1 MHMALISCP
10 ECGAQVSDQAQSC
23 PQCAYPLKKHDL
35 VQQQKEESL
44 AVKQANPLPQ
54 VDAYELGK
62 QIAAPIVEQQKK
74 ASSGGATGALI
85 GAALGYFLMASSCG
99 MPDNIETFTM
109 TLFFWSPVVILGM
122 LIGYFLGKA
131 L

>member
-1 MHMALISCP
+1 MALISCP
-10 ECGAQVSDQAQSC
+10 ECGAQVSDQARSC
-23 PQCAYPLKKHDL
+23 PQCAYPLKNQDL
-35 VQQQKEESL
+35 MQQQKVDSL
-44 AVKQANPLPQ
+44 AVQQVQPSPQ

-62 QIAAPIVEQQKK
+62 KIAAPIVEQQKK

-99 MPDNIETFTM
+99 MPETIETFTM
-109 TLFFWSPVVILGM
+109 SLFFWSPVVIIGM